1 MYNLNM
7 SSTSQLI
14 SVEEYLKASYDPDR
28 EYVDGVVVE
37 RNSGE
42 KDHSRTQREL
52 IRFFL
57 ALEPR
62 GRFHVFPEQRV
73 QVNASRFRIPDV
85 CVCLDRE
92 PEDRIFRT
100 PPFLAI
106 EILSPD
112 DRASDL
118 QEKLEDYLS
127 FGVPFVWVIDP
138 RRRPGRVYTREASWD
153 ARAGTLWADNPDVR
167 LPLAAIFA

>member
-1 MYNLNM
+1 MYNPGM
-7 SSTSQLI
+7 SSTSQLVP
-14 SVEEYLKASYDPDR
+14 VEEYLNTSYDPDR
-28 EYVDGVVVE
+28 EYVDGRVLE
-37 RNSGE
+37 RNLGE

-57 ALEPR
+57 TLEPR

-73 QVNASRFRIPDV
+73 QGNASRFRIPDV

-92 PEDRIFRT
+92 PEDQIFRT

-118 QEKLEDYLS
+118 QEKIEDYLS

-138 RRRPGRVYTREASWD
+138 RLRAGRVYTREASRD
-153 ARAGTLWADNPDVR
+153 AREGVLWSANPDIR
-167 LPLAAIFA
+167 LPLATILA